1 MIFEHI
7 YIIGEGKVAI
17 NCKKIA
23 EKFFNREIIFIQ
35 NSKQNELDTFFNQIK
50 NSFIISANNFYI
62 FKKECIKNNFIVN
75 YHNSLLP
82 DHKGCN
88 AHIWSIWYDDEK
100 SGITWHKVDENIDSG
115 DIIIQ
120 KEIIIKKQTTAL
132 QLLQKQQNLAIQ
144 SFEECLQQIYNHSK
158 LKIQSKNGLYHNKNS
173 LPNNGLLD
181 ISWDRKKIIN
191 FLLAMDNGKLTNK
204 AKINI
209 SNQTL
214 TIIFYEI
221 NEKYIKL
228 TLENDIILKI
238 IKE

>member
-23 EKFFNREIIFIQ
+23 ENFFNRDIIFIQ

-50 NSFIISANNFYI
+50 NSFIISANNPYI

-88 AHIWSIWYDDEK
+88 AHIWSIWYNDEK

-132 QLLQKQQNLAIQ
+132 LLLQKQQNLAIR
-144 SFEECLQQIYNHSK
+144 SFEECLQQICNHSK

-209 SNQTL
+209 SNQAL

>member
-35 NSKQNELDTFFNQIK
+35 NSKQNELDAFFNQIK

>member
-35 NSKQNELDTFFNQIK
+35 NSKQNELDAFFNQIK

-120 KEIIIKKQTTAL
+120 KEVIIKKQTTAL